1 MQADL
6 AGFDCL
12 LVGDSVGMVVHGH
25 DTTLP
30 VTVSDMMTHCRA
42 VSRGAQRPFLIGDLP
57 FGSYETSPKQA
68 IETSIQFMKEG
79 NMDAIKLEGMVFKL
93 LKQACNPPAG
103 LSINRHAQMLFCCS
117 VRPSHGL
124 AEGKRHL

>member
-1 MQADL
+1 MQADA

-57 FGSYETSPKQA
+57 FGSYELSTKQA
-68 IETSIQFMKEG
+68 IQTSIQFMKDG
-79 NMDAIKLEGMVFKL
+79 NMDAIKLEGTPAFNSQSNAISVLANGIRDL
-93 LKQACNPPAG
+93 L
-103 LSINRHAQMLFCCS
+103 LY
-117 VRPSHGL
+117 
-124 AEGKRHL
+124 E